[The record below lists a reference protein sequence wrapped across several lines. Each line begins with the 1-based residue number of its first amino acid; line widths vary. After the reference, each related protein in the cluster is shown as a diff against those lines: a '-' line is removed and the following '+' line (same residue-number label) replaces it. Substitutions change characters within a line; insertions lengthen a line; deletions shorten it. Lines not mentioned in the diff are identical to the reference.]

1 MEYPLSRDPLKTKAT
16 IYVSKECWGVLRS
29 ISEAIEQLTESYG
42 HADNQ
47 ELSEALEDFE
57 AGVFTMAAYQR
68 IGGGCPEIESMNA
81 NDLSIVS
88 RYIQRILRDRIT
100 VPILTSV
107 AAKGIGANVCFRLA
121 LLMALSYEFVL
132 EEVAVALHNQ
142 YLEHFYHMLI
152 CEQEAE
158 N

>member
-1 MEYPLSRDPLKTKAT
+1 MLESIDKAT
-16 IYVSKECWGVLRS
+16 
-29 ISEAIEQLTESYG
+29 EQLAESYG
-42 HADNQ
+42 RAFGPADKHD
-47 ELSEALEDFE
+47 LSSALNEFE
-57 AGVFTMAAYQR
+57 CAIFTMAAYRQ

-81 NDLSIVS
+81 NDLSIMS

-107 AAKGIGANVCFRLA
+107 ADKGIGANVCFRLA